1 MCTATTKTKKL
12 IRSLVLPLED
22 EKANLFELREAY
34 QEYNNKLTANS
45 PENVADIIKAYA
57 FEDVEHLGVLF
68 LDSANHVIDVHEVS
82 SGLVNQTPIHPR
94 EAFRQAVKKNAVSVI
109 FFHNHPSGNPHE
121 SAEDIAITKVLV
133 SAGQI
138 LQIPV
143 LDHVV
148 IAKGGF
154 SSINR
159 HRPDI
164 FTTN

>member
-1 MCTATTKTKKL
+1 MCNATTKTKKL

-22 EKANLFELREAY
+22 KNASLFELREAY
-34 QEYNNKLTANS
+34 QEYNNKLTATS
-45 PENVADIIKAYA
+45 PENVADLIKAYA

-68 LDSANHVIDVHEVS
+68 LDSANHILDVHEVS
-82 SGLVNQTPIHPR
+82 SGLANQTPVHPR

-121 SAEDIAITKVLV
+121 STEDIAITRTLV

-148 IAKGGF
+148 IARGGF
-154 SSINR
+154 TSICR